1 MNASTKFIGILLAV
15 SVCSCNRTPRPT
27 EAPAVRVKIETAEL
41 LPRTTARSYSG
52 TVEESSGTVLSFSTA
67 GTIRQMHVSVGDHVA
82 KGQLIASL
90 DPSSLRHAYEIAA
103 ATLNQAQDAY
113 NRMKQ
118 LHDANAL
125 PDIKWV
131 EVQNTLSQAQN
142 AAAIAKKGLE
152 DANLYAPVS
161 GYISEKMADAGM
173 NVAPGMPVVKV
184 VDITPVKVSI
194 SIPENEIAGIANNAS
209 AQITV
214 DAIGGKS
221 FIGLLKEKGVAAN
234 PLSRSY
240 DIKFEV
246 ANPNGEILPGMICNV
261 ALATDTIQNVLALP
275 SDAVLLDAD
284 NHNFVWLATGGKAE
298 KRIVTVDGMTSG
310 TRIIISSGLA
320 VGDSVIVS
328 GQQKVSQGTHVT
340 NVSK

>member
-1 MNASTKFIGILLAV
+1 M
-15 SVCSCNRTPRPT
+15 PT
-27 EAPAVRVKIETAEL
+27 TG
-41 LPRTTARSYSG
+41 RSYSG

-90 DPSSLRHAYEIAA
+90 DPSNLRHAYEIAV
-103 ATLNQAQDAY
+103 ATLNQTQDAY

-131 EVQNTLSQAQN
+131 EMQNALSQAQN
-142 AAAIAKKGLE
+142 AAAIAKKGLQ

-173 NVAPGMPVVKV
+173 NVAPGIPVVKV

-194 SIPENEIAGIANNAS
+194 SIPENEIAGIADNAK

-214 DAIGGKS
+214 DAIGGKR
-221 FIGLLKEKGVAAN
+221 FNGQLKEKSVTAN

-240 DIKFEV
+240 DVKFEV
-246 ANPNGEILPGMICNV
+246 GNPAGELLPGMICNV
-261 ALATDTIQNVLALP
+261 AMALDSAECVLSLP

-284 NHNFVWLATGGKAE
+284 NRNFVWLATGGKAE

-320 VGDSVIVS
+320 VGDFVIVS
-328 GQQKVSQGTHVT
+328 GQQKVSQGTRVA
-340 NVSK
+340 NASK